1 MQRTKMYYLYK
12 KGKLLFDLMGRE
24 FQEVNNVIHYSVNGV
39 VSSECNLATKIF
51 DSHLEAY
58 SYRLQEDLNSALSQI
73 DELRSQVVNTLGI
86 SSNLVYKGG
95 TGMTQQMSISNF
107 RILVEQCKSI
117 GHDID
122 QNTISDM
129 LVNIADINGFDF
141 DPDIYLESIK

>member
-1 MQRTKMYYLYK
+1 MQRTQMYYLYK
-12 KGKLLFDLMGRE
+12 KGKLLFDLKGRE
-24 FQEVNNVIHYSVNGV
+24 FQEVNNVIHYSTNGV
-39 VSSECNLATKIF
+39 VLSECNLATKIF
-51 DSHLEAY
+51 DSFLEAY
-58 SYRLQEDLNSALSQI
+58 NYRLQEDLDLALSQI
-73 DELRSQVVNTLGI
+73 DELRSHVIKTLGI
-86 SSNLVYKGG
+86 SAHLVGKED

-122 QNTISDM
+122 QDTISDM

>member
-1 MQRTKMYYLYK
+1 MYYLYK

-24 FQEVNNVIHYSVNGV
+24 FQEVNNVIHYSTNGLV
-39 VSSECNLATKIF
+39 LTKCHIETKIF
-51 DSHLEAY
+51 DSYLEAY
-58 SYRLQEDLNSALSQI
+58 NYRLQEDLNSALSQI
-73 DELRSQVVNTLGI
+73 DKLRSQVVNTLGI
-86 SSNLVYKGG
+86 TSNLAGKGD

-122 QNTISDM
+122 QDTISDM

-141 DPDIYLESIK
+141 DPDLYLKSIK

>member
-1 MQRTKMYYLYK
+1 MHYLYK
-12 KGKLLFDLMGRE
+12 KGKLLFDLKGRE
-24 FQEVNNVIHYSVNGV
+24 FQEVNNVVHYSVNGV
-39 VSSECNLATKIF
+39 ALSECNVATKIF

-58 SYRLQEDLNSALSQI
+58 NYRLQEDLNSALSQI
-73 DELRSQVVNTLGI
+73 DELRSQLVNTLGI
-86 SSNLVYKGG
+86 SSNLVCKGD

-122 QNTISDM
+122 QDTISDM

-141 DPDIYLESIK
+141 DPDAYLESIK